1 MKKLTG
7 AVRSARFRTGSAV
20 VVMALLVGDSD
31 EPDTLAQGKP
41 EPPED
46 AEAAT
51 ARTRII
57 LPRPHFAPDGLA
69 RGDRAYA
76 HAPQAGSALLPPAK
90 HHSPRRAVPSARGP
104 ARSEPPPLAHRPLP
118 VPAPLAEP
126 RSVQEP
132 ASNSRFP
139 AQLQVPP
146 EALLPPEELLQPEA
160 EAPSL
165 AQTAPAAAQPP
176 PSTPDDRPVADP
188 ALAANALPL
197 PAPAFGASAITPPP
211 VVPAIAQSAAASPS
225 GPGEPLL
232 ADLAAGAEAGGAKNW
247 NAEGHEAE
255 SEDEGSDTAARAA
268 RAGGASH
275 PDGAVPTLSPNDE
288 LIFELRLPN
297 GDVVDTVVAY
307 GTRAGVFLPLGALAR
322 TLDLA
327 INVSPDGTEA
337 EGWVLSEGRTLR
349 IDSRAG
355 TLAISSK
362 QKDLHAGR
370 VVAHDGEMYV
380 RDDYLASILPLSLN
394 TDLRDSAITLT
405 TREPFPFQERLA
417 REEKRARLNLQARA
431 QNTGEDLP
439 RQDTPWRMVD
449 FPLADM
455 EVRAASDSTFG
466 SRAEVDARLTSDL
479 AMMTAQ
485 LFASGNTRYG
495 LTAARLE
502 LGRRDADGALLGPL
516 SATQFALGDVATAT
530 LPLGLRGTAGRGV
543 TLSNAP
549 LQQASIFEKI
559 DLRGELPD
567 GYEVEL
573 YRNNVLIGSTRQ
585 ASNGRFEF
593 LQIPVEFGLNVM
605 RLAFYGPQGQ
615 RRDEVRLVTVGDGR
629 LPQGKLVYNLGI
641 AEKDRSLFN
650 VYGPNYVEPRD
661 FGKIRATA
669 QLAYGLSSG
678 LTTSLHAARFGTSSG
693 NAWQLGGGLR
703 TGFNGISARL
713 DGAIQR
719 GSGGSGTELTGSG
732 HGEAVELGLGARVF
746 GAALTLG
753 HTEYRG
759 SFVDEVQSATGDSMR
774 RASELG
780 VTGSVSFGGGAAPFT
795 LPYSARVRRLDFA
808 DGREQLNATLRTAAR
823 IDSTLAAASL
833 DYQQFSLPDQ
843 ATQRRLAGLLDLTR
857 PLSERTQMRLSLGY
871 EFVPRNK
878 PVSFNVEIDHALDDR
893 TLVRASAGRS
903 FDADQTTMGLSATRR
918 FRQFS
923 LSFDSALSLPDRLY
937 SAVLRLGF
945 SFGRNPLTGRTFFDQ
960 PGLAGAGAVA
970 LRAFRD
976 TDGDGQFGAN
986 DIVLPEVAFGSGAG
1000 VGRTD
1005 DAGIALIGDL
1015 PGGIRTSVMIDPD
1028 SLNDIDLAPRASGLS
1043 IVPRSGRIHI
1053 ADFPINEVR
1062 EMQGVVLFR
1071 RDGQNQP
1078 LSGMRLELMDTTGRT
1093 IAYARSSSSGWF
1105 LFEQVPQGQY
1115 DVRLEP
1121 EQAQRF
1127 GMEIVGSTRIVIE
1140 SGKPPPGIAVI
1151 VKRTD

>member
-20 VVMALLVGDSD
+20 VVMALLVGESD
-31 EPDTLAQGKP
+31 ERDTLAEGQP
-41 EPPED
+41 EPSED
-46 AEAAT
+46 ADAAT
-51 ARTRII
+51 AQTRIA
-57 LPRPHFAPDGLA
+57 LPRPHFAAERL
-69 RGDRAYA
+69 A
-76 HAPQAGSALLPPAK
+76 HADTAATPARRASSVIAPPSK
-90 HHSPRRAVPSARGP
+90 FDSPRRTVPAASLPVRAEPPRRHGP
-104 ARSEPPPLAHRPLP
+104 A
-118 VPAPLAEP
+118 LAEP
-126 RSVQEP
+126 RLQAEP
-132 ASNSRFP
+132 RSPQKPLSLPEPESTSLLAP
-139 AQLQVPP
+139 QGPGQGLGQVPP
-146 EALLPPEELLQPEA
+146 QAQA
-160 EAPSL
+160 APLDPVASL
-165 AQTAPAAAQPP
+165 DQTGPAAAQPL
-176 PSTPDDRPVADP
+176 TPTPTLDNKP
-188 ALAANALPL
+188 AAAPAEPTNALSL
-197 PAPAFGASAITPPP
+197 PVPSFGVTAATPQPIASTLPPT
-211 VVPAIAQSAAASPS
+211 AAAASGGQETLPT
-225 GPGEPLL
+225 GL
-232 ADLAAGAEAGGAKNW
+232 ATQADAQDRTTADIGAL
-247 NAEGHEAE
+247 NADR
-255 SEDEGSDTAARAA
+255 STDPAARAS
-268 RAGGASH
+268 RTGSASY
-275 PDGAVPTLSPNDE
+275 PDAVPTLSPTDE

-297 GDVVDTVVAY
+297 GDVVDTILAY

-327 INVSPDGTEA
+327 ITVSPNGTEA
-337 EGWVLSEGRTLR
+337 EGWVLAEDRTLR
-349 IDSRAG
+349 IDASAG
-355 TLAISSK
+355 TLVLSGKHKSL
-362 QKDLHAGR
+362 QAGR

-380 RDDYLASILPLSLN
+380 RDDYLASLLPLSLA

-417 REEKRARLNLQARA
+417 REERRARLDLQARA
-431 QNTGEDLP
+431 QNAGEDLP
-439 RQDTPWRMVD
+439 RQATPWRMVD
-449 FPLADM
+449 VPLTDM
-455 EVRAASDSTFG
+455 EVRAASDSAFG
-466 SRAEVDARLTSDL
+466 SRAEADMRLTSDL
-479 AMMTAQ
+479 AMMSAQ

-516 SATQFALGDVATAT
+516 AATQFALGDVATAT
-530 LPLGLRGTAGRGV
+530 LPLGLRGAAGRGL

-661 FGKIRATA
+661 FGKMRATA

-678 LTTSLHAARFGTSSG
+678 LTTALHAARFGTSGG

-703 TGFNGISARL
+703 TGLHGLSARL
-713 DGAIQR
+713 DGAMQR
-719 GSGGSGTELTGSG
+719 GPSASGG
-732 HGEAVELGLGARVF
+732 GEAVELGLGARVL
-746 GAALTLG
+746 GAAVTLG
-753 HTEYRG
+753 HSEYRG
-759 SFVDEVQSATGDSMR
+759 NFVDEVQSATGDTMR

-780 VTGSVSFGGGAAPFT
+780 ATGSLSFGGGTAPFT

-823 IDSTLAAASL
+823 IGTTLAAASL
-833 DYQQFSLPDQ
+833 DYQQFRLPDQ
-843 ATQRRLAGLLDLTR
+843 ATQRRLAGLMDLTR

-871 EFVPRNK
+871 EFIPRNK

-903 FDADQTTMGLSATRR
+903 FDAGQTSLGLSTTRR

-923 LSFDSALSLPDRLY
+923 LSFDSALSVPDRLY

-1000 VGRTD
+1000 LARTD
-1005 DAGIALIGDL
+1005 DAGVALIGDL
-1015 PGGIRTSVMIDPD
+1015 PGGIRTSVLIDPD
-1028 SLNDIDLAPRASGLS
+1028 TLNDIDLAPRFSGLS
-1043 IVPRSGRIHI
+1043 IVPRPGRIHV

-1071 RDGQNQP
+1071 RDGKDQP
-1078 LSGMRLELMDTTGRT
+1078 LSGMRLELIDTASRT
-1093 IAYARSSSSGWF
+1093 VAYARSNSSGWF

-1115 DVRLEP
+1115 EVRLEP

-1127 GMEIVGSTRIVIE
+1127 GMEIAGTVRITIE
-1140 SGKPPPGIAVI
+1140 AGKPPPGLTVI